1 MENQKITTG
10 APVADN
16 IIIYSPPQ
24 PSPRFGAVAE
34 WLAVK
39 SDATGTCMKDLA
51 EVEPR
56 FPVQISHHFM
66 RCELTFYTKL
76 KWGR

>member
-39 SDATGTCMKDLA
+39 SDATGTCMKDVTIYPCLRGWL
-51 EVEPR
+51 VG
-56 FPVQISHHFM
+56 SW
-66 RCELTFYTKL
+66 LTPGLY
-76 KWGR
+76 